1 MIMKIMLS
9 ELFFLLRIT
18 FKNDETGIQTRM
30 PMFLDVHSLK
40 DVDDETLRKLQQSPV
55 DEFGVTHDNMMY
67 NREVDKMYCLLDAPN
82 KDAVI
87 KHHEKYG
94 FKCEWIME
102 IKTTR
107 TN

>member
-1 MIMKIMLS
+1 MKFVPS
-9 ELFFLLRIT
+9 VLFSLLYST
-18 FKNDETGIQTRM
+18 FKNNETEIQTSL
-30 PMFLDVHSLK
+30 PKFLDVHSLK
-40 DVDDETLRKLQQSPV
+40 DVDDETLRKLQRSPI
-55 DEFGVTHDNMMY
+55 DEFGITHDNMMY

-82 KDAVI
+82 KDAVL

>member
-1 MIMKIMLS
+1 MKFVPS
-9 ELFFLLRIT
+9 VLFSLLYST
-18 FKNDETGIQTRM
+18 FKNNETEIQTGL
-30 PMFLDVHSLK
+30 PKFLDVHSLK
-40 DVDDETLRKLQQSPV
+40 DVDDETLRKLQRSPI

-82 KDAVI
+82 KDAVL

>member
-1 MIMKIMLS
+1 M
-9 ELFFLLRIT
+9 
-18 FKNDETGIQTRM
+18 
-30 PMFLDVHSLK
+30 
-40 DVDDETLRKLQQSPV
+40 

-82 KDAVI
+82 KDAVL

>member
-1 MIMKIMLS
+1 MKIMLS
-9 ELFFLLRIT
+9 DLILLLCTI
-18 FKNDETGIQTRM
+18 FKNNKAEIRIRL
-30 PMFLDVHSLK
+30 PKFLDVHSLK
-40 DVDDETLRKLQQSPV
+40 DVDDETLRKLQESPV

-67 NREVDKMYCLLDAPN
+67 NRVDKMYCLLDAPN

>member
-1 MIMKIMLS
+1 MKFVPSVLFSLYPLHLKIMKT
-9 ELFFLLRIT
+9 E
-18 FKNDETGIQTRM
+18 IQTKL
-30 PMFLDVHSLK
+30 PKFLDVHSLK
-40 DVDDETLRKLQQSPV
+40 DVDDETLRKLQQSPI

-82 KDAVI
+82 KDAVL